1 MGRAG
6 NGCARLSLPGP
17 TPRPA
22 AAVPMRKL
30 RRAIIKRCASG
41 SVRRG
46 DADLMVALLAI
57 FRQRRQ
63 APDGRLGAFPRL
75 RPLRLVAVPGPR
87 IEIAELLILHLVEF
101 DIELDRVVV
110 RVAVIGR
117 DVVAGAVPHR
127 APEQL
132 DLLGGEHLAG
142 VLHVRDVLEL
152 ERNVMQLRGRALDE
166 IDGVVIGIAAQ
177 EYEPVLDPVGDPETQ
192 YLRVEV
198 RHDLH
203 VGNREGDMAEL
214 ERSYAVHLMMRA
226 EIAPLLEQ
234 VDRRPFVVL
243 ESQHRS
249 HAGHGIVA
257 QLALDAIGR
266 QRLRKLSKLRV
277 GRDLE
282 RQPGARV
289 SIGLVDLDHEQAG
302 LGRQEG
308 AVLLALGQD
317 QAGNVRPIGDLLLD
331 VGRLEGGVT
340 DASWLDHDWT
350 PVAQLEWAA
359 AGDRSL
365 PLSAAP
371 YSRSPAGA
379 TLSSQQ
385 DLAKA
390 VRRNGEH

>member
-1 MGRAG
+1 MKSCSELAGKLAGTTSTSEVLATVTIGVKSLSGAYVKPLMTRCAITCVGVLVKRSVVPSASAAITALSPIAVPPPARFSITTGWPSRADSGVAISRAITSVRELAVEGSTALMGRAG
-6 NGCARLSLPGP
+6 NGCARLSVPGP
-17 TPRPA
+17 TPRPV

-63 APDGRLGAFPRL
+63 APDGRFGAMPRL

-117 DVVAGAVPHR
+117 DVVAGAMPHR

-152 ERNVMQLRGRALDE
+152 ERNVMQLRARALDE

-177 EYEPVLDPVGDPETQ
+177 EHEPVLDPVGDPETQ
-192 YLRVEV
+192 SLRVEV

-203 VGNREGDMAEL
+203 VVNREGDMAEL

-234 VDRRPFVVL
+234 VDRRPVVVL

-249 HAGHGIVA
+249 HAGHRIVA
-257 QLALDAIGR
+257 QLALDAIAR
-266 QRLRKLSKLRV
+266 HRL
-277 GRDLE
+277 
-282 RQPGARV
+282 P
-289 SIGLVDLDHEQAG
+289 
-302 LGRQEG
+302 
-308 AVLLALGQD
+308 
-317 QAGNVRPIGDLLLD
+317 
-331 VGRLEGGVT
+331 
-340 DASWLDHDWT
+340 
-350 PVAQLEWAA
+350 QLPQ
-359 AGDRSL
+359 L
-365 PLSAAP
+365 PLRP
-371 YSRSPAGA
+371 
-379 TLSSQQ
+379 
-385 DLAKA
+385 
-390 VRRNGEH
+390 